1 MAELILEWQTEA
13 GPREAR
19 LRGDAPAIVGRDR
32 TSAVQIESLMVSRK
46 HAEVRPGPDGF
57 TITDLTN
64 GRNPVLLNDRAIT
77 GETPLKAGDTVTLG
91 EVTLRVVA
99 IRTDTAMIDTVPVI
113 AAAPAPETPLE
124 EGPSLH
130 LRWTL
135 QGKTYE
141 REVTAATPATIGRLP
156 ENAVH
161 VDADTVSRKH
171 AQIVARGGQFVLT
184 DLTNGRNAISVNQR
198 KLADERVLNAGDV
211 IRLGTVTLIITAVHR
226 PGVSGSPRPPGKGL
240 VICPNCLRQV
250 DGSLEDCPWCGAV
263 LVNAQTVI

>member
-1 MAELILEWQTEA
+1 MAELILEWQSEA
-13 GPREAR
+13 GLREAR
-19 LRGDAPAIVGRDR
+19 VRGDAPATIGRDR

-57 TITDLTN
+57 TILNLTN
-64 GRNPVLLNDRAIT
+64 GRNPVLVNDRAIT
-77 GETPLKAGDTVTLG
+77 QDVPLKTGDTITLG

-99 IRTDTAMIDTVPVI
+99 IRMDAAMTDTVPVP
-113 AAAPAPETPLE
+113 AAVPARENAPDA
-124 EGPSLH
+124 GHSLH
-130 LRWTL
+130 LRWTI

-141 REVTAATPATIGRLP
+141 GEITAAAPATIGRLP
-156 ENAVH
+156 ENAVY

-171 AQIVARGGQFVLT
+171 AQIAARGGHFVLT

-198 KLADERVLNAGDV
+198 QLAGERILNAGDV
-211 IRLGTVTLIITAVHR
+211 IRLGTVTLIVTAVHR
-226 PGVSGSPRPPGKGL
+226 PGASGPARPPGKGL
-240 VICPNCLRQV
+240 VVCPNCLREV